1 MELFITCHFESLI
14 LISIFHLFLPTY
26 YFTNISCFQ
35 GFSSLEFDSHYSRLY
50 ASCTD
55 DVIYAYDF
63 IRYNQDPG
71 MYWLLT
77 ISRYVLII
85 NYLIG
90 IPGKISPLVLPT
102 VFGFEW
108 RMSRNVQIC
117 TVLCEFYYTFLW
129 PFLPFYHALNFSDMW
144 SNTWPWPLTTKKK
157 LPISLW
163 VLLFVTSDL
172 SSESNGNYPF
182 FSEYIQR
189 S

>member
-26 YFTNISCFQ
+26 YFTNISCFL

-117 TVLCEFYYTFLW
+117 TVYLFMAIFAFLSCLEFQW
-129 PFLPFYHALNFSDMW
+129 HVVKH
-144 SNTWPWPLTTKKK
+144 LTLTIDHKKE
-157 LPISLW
+157 IA
-163 VLLFVTSDL
+163 
-172 SSESNGNYPF
+172 N
-182 FSEYIQR
+182 
-189 S
+189 